1 VEGFRLGIAEGWSR
15 VHEQNTECKR
25 DFHIDILIHTASI
38 PSVKYLPEG
47 FYKLKDLPPGEYFK
61 KSPTARTVYVR
72 GHYDRTDK
80 RYYFSDA
87 EDMNREGSAK
97 GSTVVFAGFTY

>member
-1 VEGFRLGIAEGWSR
+1 MSRR
-15 VHEQNTECKR
+15 VHEQSAECKR
-25 DFHIDILIHTASI
+25 EIRIDIRIQTASI
-38 PSVKYLPEG
+38 PSVKYIPEG
-47 FYKLKDLPPGEYFK
+47 FYKLKDLRPGEFFK

-72 GHYDRTDK
+72 GHYERTDK

-97 GSTVVFAGFTY
+97 GSTRVYAGFTY

>member
-1 VEGFRLGIAEGWSR
+1 VILAKQVKQE
-15 VHEQNTECKR
+15 KR
-25 DFHIDILIHTASI
+25 DGGGLDICNHNVWI
-38 PSVKYLPEG
+38 PSMKYIPEG
-47 FYKLKDLPPGEYFK
+47 FYKLKDLRPGEFFK

-72 GHYDRTDK
+72 GHYERTDK

-97 GSTVVFAGFTY
+97 GSTRVYAGFTY